1 MGRMALNSSGR
12 IFGIFGNFAFLYLCF
27 GSATALSQTDATTQK
42 AVRIWQT
49 EIHLGNITHAYPDSV
64 WRRITSSV
72 PRRPHALSR
81 VNLSLASEFVLLTG
95 ASSSGKSTLFRLLL
109 DDEYPSASGKI
120 EIVGSS
126 TRPPC
131 IIPTDTTS
139 GIRVRV
145 TADMESELRPTWTA
159 IPVLLEEKAVF
170 PSGRET
176 PRQNLLRCCCYST
189 GINASVVAVLVDG
202 MAQSFRA
209 QDWMDTTTELSQ
221 SQLLVW
227 KLIEAALASSLQGFS
242 VPKDNPVPD
251 GCCDLPASI
260 LLLDEWLDKETT
272 VVIRK
277 VQESLE
283 SVAETTG
290 AIIMC
295 ATHVPDRFSPCRQI
309 TLQNGRLLSD
319 VARRE
324 PA

>member
-1 MGRMALNSSGR
+1 
-12 IFGIFGNFAFLYLCF
+12 
-27 GSATALSQTDATTQK
+27 
-42 AVRIWQT
+42 
-49 EIHLGNITHAYPDSV
+49 
-64 WRRITSSV
+64 
-72 PRRPHALSR
+72 
-81 VNLSLASEFVLLTG
+81 
-95 ASSSGKSTLFRLLL
+95 
-109 DDEYPSASGKI
+109 
-120 EIVGSS
+120 
-126 TRPPC
+126 
-131 IIPTDTTS
+131 
-139 GIRVRV
+139 
-145 TADMESELRPTWTA
+145 
-159 IPVLLEEKAVF
+159 
-170 PSGRET
+170 
-176 PRQNLLRCCCYST
+176 
-189 GINASVVAVLVDG
+189 
-202 MAQSFRA
+202 MAQSFQA

-251 GCCDLPASI
+251 DCCDWPAPI

-290 AIIMC
+290 AIVMC